1 MVIILLPASAGIP
14 ERLSAMACDD
24 DDLSAPSTGAGR
36 CTSVLATSA
45 LAGRIIGNESDWFLG
60 VKRHGAFSIVREPT
74 NSLRGALAFF
84 DAVQAAPSNPAV
96 SRTRPLH
103 LGIGHRASQRGEK
116 NKKRSVFQVSPRD
129 KTFFVGPTR

>member
-14 ERLSAMACDD
+14 ERLGQMACDD
-24 DDLSAPSTGAGR
+24 DKLSARSRGAGR
-36 CTSVLATSA
+36 CTSVP
-45 LAGRIIGNESDWFLG
+45 AGRIIGNESDWFLG

-84 DAVQAAPSNPAV
+84 DAVQAAPSNPAI

-103 LGIGHRASQRGEK
+103 LG
-116 NKKRSVFQVSPRD
+116 
-129 KTFFVGPTR
+129 